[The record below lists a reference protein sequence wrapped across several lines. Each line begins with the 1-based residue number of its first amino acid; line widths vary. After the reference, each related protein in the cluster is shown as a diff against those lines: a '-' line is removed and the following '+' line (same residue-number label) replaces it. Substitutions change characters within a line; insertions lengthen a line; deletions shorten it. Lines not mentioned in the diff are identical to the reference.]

1 MKIVLDTVIFDSNW
15 KPLVFPG
22 SLSESSRSS
31 SSEREW
37 VIDMEADQQEALL
50 PGANEDLQQSSTQMK
65 EFLGDIIKSTKTGPP
80 INTETADYWSE
91 ILRNGL
97 DKTLRKEIIEK
108 YPVTENCLG
117 LRSPKV
123 NQEVTV
129 CISETVLRQDN
140 FFAYIQQQIGAGLSA
155 MVVPI
160 ETVLKNN
167 ENKQILKDMA
177 DSTKLLADVHH
188 TISVHRRYLLSNHL
202 DPAVRKVAEECPVNE
217 WLFGDNFS
225 QAIKSSQEIR
235 KVGMGMKKADRYQS
249 KTGYQGQYNS
259 LNWKRPFQKK
269 RKKKEEGYRSK
280 KQEQDR
286 SRGQFQGRPRRLQ
299 K

>member
-1 MKIVLDTVIFDSNW
+1 M
-15 KPLVFPG
+15 FPG
-22 SLSESSRSS
+22 SSSETSRSS
-31 SSEREW
+31 SSEREC
-37 VIDMEADQQEALL
+37 VTEMEADQQEAL
-50 PGANEDLQQSSTQMK
+50 PPVANQDLHQYSTQMK
-65 EFLGDIIKSTKTGPP
+65 EFLGDLVKSTKTGPP
-80 INTETADYWSE
+80 INTETAEYWSE
-91 ILRNGL
+91 ILKNGL
-97 DKTLRKEIIEK
+97 DKTIRKEIIEK

-129 CISETVLRQDN
+129 CINDTIMRQDN

-160 ETVLKNN
+160 ETILKNK

-188 TISVHRRYLLSNHL
+188 TISVHRRFLLSSHL
-202 DPAVRKVAEECPVNE
+202 DPSVRKVAEECSVNE

-235 KVGMGMKKADRYQS
+235 KVGMGMKKAERYQS
-249 KTGYQGQYNS
+249 KTGQYKS
-259 LNWKRPFQKK
+259 LNWKRQFQKK
-269 RKKKEEGYRSK
+269 RKKKEGYRGRK
-280 KQEQDR
+280 LGQDR
-286 SRGQFQGRPRRLQ
+286 SREQFQDCRRPLQ